1 MAQQLAAIFGELG
14 ISQYL
19 EAFVEQGFDSWETI
33 LDITESD
40 LDVLGVKLGH
50 RRKLQRRIA
59 NHRGLAPDA
68 SLAPLAQPSIE
79 DSRPSETVVPRAEPP
94 NFELREP
101 GTVIVTK
108 RKYRRHP
115 KADENAPERPPSAY
129 VLFSN
134 KMREDLK
141 GRNLSFTEIAK
152 LVGENWQNLTP
163 AEKEPYESK
172 AQAYKEK
179 YHAELAEYKK
189 TPQYQKYTQYLS
201 DFKAKHS
208 LPSQDKDSSKRV
220 KLSESGG
227 PNSAAATPTRTCRS
241 GSGGSDSL
249 NGNEPPPSRE
259 QRISSIVSTTDSHHS
274 AALSPASY
282 HDDSMHSPRTIH
294 ADRRSPEQRSPTA
307 FNTNARNYPL
317 PDRTETG
324 RPDEHRQE
332 QPLSTPQ
339 SQQNLPSFSDV
350 FDSHRFMPGG
360 PQQTNDSSSYF
371 PRGSL
376 TNSPGPPPGLVGGDR
391 GYPHALKKEQSSA
404 GSISSA
410 STASSYGYP
419 RTPTDGPLPIQ
430 ALLSSSSSHSY
441 NDAGQPHHPY
451 PTGPLPVHQ
460 KQPQQQTS
468 MPAGQ
473 QPPALASL
481 PTTDGMLWR
490 KLPSLSREAADEA
503 VVGYHRALSLAHAPP
518 AITNAAAT
526 KVAHS
531 ASHSISAVYG
541 IPPPP
546 PRQMGPGPV
555 QHQQQKHQHQQQ
567 YQHHHQQQQPQQDR
581 KPEGGN
587 PNLDGMSAL
596 LKAGE
601 IVDRRTH

>member
-1 MAQQLAAIFGELG
+1 MAHQLAAIFGELG

-19 EAFVEQGFDSWETI
+19 DTFIEQGFDTWETI

-59 NHRGLAPDA
+59 NYRGLAPEV

-79 DSRPSETVVPRAEPP
+79 DSRPPEVVPRAEPP
-94 NFELREP
+94 KLELREP

-189 TPQYQKYTQYLS
+189 TAQYQKYMQYLA

-208 LPSQDKDSSKRV
+208 LPSQDKESSKRV

-227 PNSAAATPTRTCRS
+227 PSSAAATPTRTCRS

-249 NGNEPPPSRE
+249 HGSEPPPSRE

-274 AALSPASY
+274 AALSPRSY
-282 HDDSMHSPRTIH
+282 HDDAMQSPRTIH
-294 ADRRSPEQRSPTA
+294 ADRQSPEQRSPTA
-307 FNTNARNYPL
+307 FNTSAKNHPL
-317 PDRTETG
+317 PNRTETA
-324 RPDEHRQE
+324 RPEEHGQE

-350 FDSHRFMPGG
+350 FDSHRFMPGAS
-360 PQQTNDSSSYF
+360 QQSNEPSSYF
-371 PRGSL
+371 SRGSL

-391 GYPHALKKEQSSA
+391 RYPPALKKEQSSA

-410 STASSYGYP
+410 STTSSYGYP

-441 NDAGQPHHPY
+441 NEAGQPHHAY

-460 KQPQQQTS
+460 KQPQHQQ
-468 MPAGQ
+468 Q

-481 PTTDGMLWR
+481 RMTNGMPWR
-490 KLPSLSREAADEA
+490 KLPSLTRDAADEA

-518 AITNAAAT
+518 AVTNGAHSTAAT
-526 KVAHS
+526 
-531 ASHSISAVYG
+531 SHSINAVYG

-546 PRQMGPGPV
+546 QPHQPSQMGPGQV
-555 QHQQQKHQHQQQ
+555 QHQQQYH
-567 YQHHHQQQQPQQDR
+567 HHHQQQPQQQG
-581 KPEGGN
+581 KPERGN

>member
-1 MAQQLAAIFGELG
+1 MAQQLIVIFGELG

-19 EAFVEQGFDSWETI
+19 DAFVEQGFDTWETI

-40 LDVLGVKLGH
+40 LWSISDVLGVKLGH

-59 NHRGLAPDA
+59 NYRGLAPEA

-79 DSRPSETVVPRAEPP
+79 DFRPTEVVPRAEPP
-94 NFELREP
+94 KMELREP
-101 GTVIVTK
+101 GTVVVTK

-189 TPQYQKYTQYLS
+189 TPQYQKYMQYLA

-208 LPSQDKDSSKRV
+208 LPSQDNESSKRV

-227 PNSAAATPTRTCRS
+227 PSSAAATPTRTCRS
-241 GSGGSDSL
+241 HSGGSDSIH
-249 NGNEPPPSRE
+249 GSEPPPSRE
-259 QRISSIVSTTDSHHS
+259 QRISSIVSTTDSHQS
-274 AALSPASY
+274 AALSPGLY
-282 HDDSMHSPRTIH
+282 HDDCMQSPRTIH
-294 ADRRSPEQRSPTA
+294 ADRRSSEQRSPTA

-317 PDRTETG
+317 PSRTETT

-350 FDSHRFMPGG
+350 FDSHIFLPSGS
-360 PQQTNDSSSYF
+360 QQTNDTSSYF
-371 PRGSL
+371 PSGSL

-391 GYPHALKKEQSSA
+391 RYPPTLKKEQSSA

-410 STASSYGYP
+410 STASSFGYP

-430 ALLSSSSSHSY
+430 ALLSSSSAHSY
-441 NDAGQPHHPY
+441 EGGQPHHSY

-460 KQPQQQTS
+460 KQPQHQQQPQPQTS
-468 MPAGQ
+468 MSAGQ
-473 QPPALASL
+473 PPVLANL
-481 PTTDGMLWR
+481 AMTNGMLWR
-490 KLPSLSREAADEA
+490 KSPSVSREAADEA
-503 VVGYHRALSLAHAPP
+503 LVGYHRALSLAHVPP
-518 AITNAAAT
+518 AVANTAT
-526 KVAHS
+526 PT
-531 ASHSISAVYG
+531 SHSISAVYG
-541 IPPPP
+541 IPPRPSP
-546 PRQMGPGPV
+546 QQMGSGLA
-555 QHQQQKHQHQQQ
+555 QQQQQQ
-567 YQHHHQQQQPQQDR
+567 YQQQYDR

>member
-19 EAFVEQGFDSWETI
+19 DSFVEQGFDTWETI

-59 NHRGLAPDA
+59 NYRGLAPEA

-79 DSRPSETVVPRAEPP
+79 DSRPPEVAPRPEPP
-94 NFELREP
+94 KLELRDP

-189 TPQYQKYTQYLS
+189 TTEYQKYMQYLA

-208 LPSQDKDSSKRV
+208 LPTQDKDTSKRV

-227 PNSAAATPTRTCRS
+227 QNSAAVTPTRTCRS

-249 NGNEPPPSRE
+249 HGSEPPPSRE

-274 AALSPASY
+274 AALSPGSY
-282 HDDSMHSPRTIH
+282 HDDTMQSPRTIH

-307 FNTNARNYPL
+307 FNNGARNYPV
-317 PDRTETG
+317 PSRTETA

-332 QPLSTPQ
+332 QPLSTSQ

-350 FDSHRFMPGG
+350 FDSHRFLPGG
-360 PQQTNDSSSYF
+360 PQQTNDPSSYF

-376 TNSPGPPPGLVGGDR
+376 TNSPGPPPGLVGGER
-391 GYPHALKKEQSSA
+391 RYAPTLKKEQSSA

-430 ALLSSSSSHSY
+430 ALLSSNSSHSY
-441 NDAGQPHHPY
+441 EAGQHQPY
-451 PTGPLPVHQ
+451 PSGPLPVHQ
-460 KQPQQQTS
+460 KQPQHQQQQAQQTS
-468 MPAGQ
+468 MPTS

-481 PTTDGMLWR
+481 VMTNGMPWK
-490 KLPSLSREAADEA
+490 KLPSLPREATDEA
-503 VVGYHRALSLAHAPP
+503 VVGYHRALSLAHAPSASLNDGTP
-518 AITNAAAT
+518 APP
-526 KVAHS
+526 HS
-531 ASHSISAVYG
+531 TSHSISAIYG

-546 PRQMGPGPV
+546 SSQPQQMGAGPV
-555 QHQQQKHQHQQQ
+555 QHPQQHYQHQQQ
-567 YQHHHQQQQPQQDR
+567 PPSQGVGKQ
-581 KPEGGN
+581 GG